1 MKKITVLVVD
11 DEIIMC
17 AALRHHLEQ
26 FPHIEVV
33 GECHDGPAALLAVEQ
48 LRPDLIFLDIRMPG
62 LNGLEVAATLDQ
74 LDSSPQIVFVTAHDD
89 YALKAFEVGALDYV
103 LKPFDSSD
111 IIRVLRKIRR
121 TRSMTATTI
130 HDSAEP
136 LQTVALSNRPTKF
149 CLYNGDK
156 QEVVDSRNIKLF
168 AVERGKIFAQTVD
181 DQKYSAKQS
190 LHEIEQL
197 LDPGL
202 FFRCHRN
209 FIVNID
215 WVKSVSPWFNRGLL
229 LTLKGEKKLEVP
241 VSRAQTRN
249 LEQYIHF

>member
-1 MKKITVLVVD
+1 MKKIAVLVVD
-11 DEIIMC
+11 DELIMC
-17 AALRHHLEQ
+17 AALRHHLEK

-33 GECHDGPAALLAVEQ
+33 GECHDGHAALLAVEK
-48 LRPDLIFLDIRMPG
+48 LNPDLVFLDIRMPG

-74 LDSSPQIVFVTAHDD
+74 LESSPQIVFVTAHDD

-121 TRSMTATTI
+121 NRSVATYSQR
-130 HDSAEP
+130 DSAESAHPSSP
-136 LQTVALSNRPTKF
+136 LTRPAKF
-149 CLYNGDK
+149 CLYNGEK
-156 QEVVDSRNIKLF
+156 QEVIDNRSIKLF
-168 AVERGKIFAQTVD
+168 SVEHGKTFAQTVD

-190 LHEIEQL
+190 LQEIEQL

-215 WVKSVSPWFNRGLL
+215 WVKNVSPWFNRGLL
-229 LTLKGEKKLEVP
+229 LTLKGDKKLEVP
-241 VSRAQTRN
+241 VSRAQTKK

>member
-1 MKKITVLVVD
+1 MKKIAVLVVD
-11 DEIIMC
+11 DELIMC
-17 AALRHHLEQ
+17 AALRHHLEK

-33 GECHDGPAALLAVEQ
+33 GECHDGHAALLAVEQ
-48 LRPDLIFLDIRMPG
+48 LNPDLVFLDIRMPG

-74 LDSSPQIVFVTAHDD
+74 LESSPQIVFVTAHDD

-121 TRSMTATTI
+121 ARTTDASSL
-130 HDSAEP
+130 HDSSGP
-136 LQTVALSNRPTKF
+136 TQPVSLLNRPSKF
-149 CLYNGDK
+149 CLYYGEK
-156 QEVVDSRNIKLF
+156 QEIIESRNIKLF
-168 AVERGKIFAQTVD
+168 TVEHGKTFAQTID
-181 DQKYSAKQS
+181 DHKYSAKQS

-229 LTLKGEKKLEVP
+229 LTLKGDKKIEVP
-241 VSRAQTRN
+241 VSRAQTKK

>member
-1 MKKITVLVVD
+1 MKKISVLVVD

-33 GECHDGPAALLAVEQ
+33 GEFHDGPAALLAAER
-48 LRPDLIFLDIRMPG
+48 LKPDLIFLDIRMPG

-74 LDSSPQIVFVTAHDD
+74 LEASPQIVFVTAHDD
-89 YALKAFEVGALDYV
+89 YALKAFEVGALDYL
-103 LKPFDSSD
+103 LKPFDNND

-121 TRSMTATTI
+121 NQSVSARSL
-130 HDSAEP
+130 HDSAESM
-136 LQTVALSNRPTKF
+136 QTVSPLTRPAKF
-149 CLYNGDK
+149 CLYNGEK
-156 QEVVDSRNIKLF
+156 QEVVDNRNIKMF
-168 AVERGKIFAQTVD
+168 SVEHGRTFAQTID
-181 DQKYSAKQS
+181 DHKYLAKQS

-197 LDPGL
+197 LDPSL

-215 WVKSVSPWFNRGLL
+215 WVKTVSPWFNRGLL
-229 LTLKGEKKLEVP
+229 LTLKGDKKLEVP
-241 VSRAQTRN
+241 VSRAQTKK

>member
-1 MKKITVLVVD
+1 MIRTLLID
-11 DEIIMC
+11 DE
-17 AALRHHLEQ
+17 APARDELRY
-26 FPHIEVV
+26 
-33 GECHDGPAALLAVEQ
+33 LLAVYPNIEIVGEADNATDAIS
-48 LRPDLIFLDIRMPG
+48 LITKTLPDLVFLDIQMRG
-62 LNGLEVAATLDQ
+62 LSGLELAKVIRDI
-74 LDSSPQIVFVTAHDD
+74 SPQTRIIFATAYDD

-121 TRSMTATTI
+121 NRSVATYSQRGSVESAHPSSPLTRPA
-130 HDSAEP
+130 
-136 LQTVALSNRPTKF
+136 KF
-149 CLYNGDK
+149 CLYNGEK
-156 QEVVDSRNIKLF
+156 QEVIDNRSIKLF
-168 AVERGKIFAQTVD
+168 SVEHGKTFAQTVD

-190 LHEIEQL
+190 LQEIEQL

-215 WVKSVSPWFNRGLL
+215 WVKNVSPWFNRGLL
-229 LTLKGEKKLEVP
+229 LTLKGDKKLEVP
-241 VSRAQTRN
+241 VSRAQTKK